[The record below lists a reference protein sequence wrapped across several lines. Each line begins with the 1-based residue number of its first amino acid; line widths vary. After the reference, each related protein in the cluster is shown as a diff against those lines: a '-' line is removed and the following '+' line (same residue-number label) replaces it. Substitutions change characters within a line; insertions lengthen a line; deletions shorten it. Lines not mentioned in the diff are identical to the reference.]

1 MRKKIELM
9 QQNIAK
15 RKNTETSSQSKV
27 KNIEPLTISDH
38 IKFD

>member
-15 RKNTETSSQSKV
+15 RKNTETSHQSTV